1 MLYIEAYIFPV
12 LYNIGSVVM
21 HRVLLYTP
29 TPTHT
34 SAHIRL
40 CISTH
45 TYTYLH
51 VRLHTPVHTYTHN
64 THYYTHM
71 YIPTHTTTH
80 THTHVHAY
88 THAYTHM
95 YIPTHTSTH
104 SCTYLH
110 TRINAHVHAYTLL
123 HTYTYTYFTSIIVT
137 GPVQAYL
144 VSITL
149 LLTTF
154 LPKLISVS
162 IRLHVNHRN
171 RPSSGVL
178 TISYA
183 SLTALFAHVC
193 EAVVICATRPSFA
206 SI

>member
-1 MLYIEAYIFPV
+1 MAFLATYNIYISSGTCFLYIKKCIQCNRARRSMLYIEAYIFPV

-80 THTHVHAY
+80 THTC
-88 THAYTHM
+88 
-95 YIPTHTSTH
+95 
-104 SCTYLH
+104 SCLH
-110 TRINAHVHAYTLL
+110 TRLHTHVHTYTHVYTLL
-123 HTYTYTYFTSIIVT
+123 HIPAHTYKRTCTC
-137 GPVQAYL
+137 
-144 VSITL
+144 
-149 LLTTF
+149 
-154 LPKLISVS
+154 
-162 IRLHVNHRN
+162 LHTATHIHLHIFYINHRN
-171 RPSSGVL
+171 RPSSSVFSINYVAPNHL
-178 TISYA
+178 SSQTYICVHQ
-183 SLTALFAHVC
+183 TAC
-193 EAVVICATRPSFA
+193 KS
-206 SI
+206 S